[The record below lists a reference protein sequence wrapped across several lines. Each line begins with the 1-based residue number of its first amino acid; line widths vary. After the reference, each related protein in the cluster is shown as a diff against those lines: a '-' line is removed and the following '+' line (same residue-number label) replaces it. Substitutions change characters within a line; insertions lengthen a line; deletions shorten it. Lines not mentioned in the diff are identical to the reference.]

1 MDNKQLKKIMRGFEK
16 EKQRRDLR
24 KTVKTMKRNRDD
36 RTPRQ
41 KSWSESDE
49 IDGGFERIMPRGE
62 RERRHRVETTAFE
75 NKNDNI
81 ELLEGLQATV
91 TEVSTGMCRVS
102 LNGQIVLCR
111 LRGSLSAE
119 ETGFMNVVAVGDK
132 VIITEDGQGGGV
144 VEAVL
149 PRRNVLAR
157 PDTFYSHLRQI
168 LAANVDQLL
177 IVASWRQPHLWPEL
191 IDRYLITAGLNDIT
205 PIICIN
211 KVDLAENRQEL
222 DIYLKPYRILGHNL
236 ILTSV
241 VTGDGLQELG
251 DMLSGKITVLSGMSG
266 VGKSSLLS
274 AIQPGFEL
282 RTHEVSDAS
291 GEGQHTTTQAVM
303 LPFGDDGYV
312 VDTPGIR
319 EFGLSE
325 LERSELAEFYP
336 EFLRFTN
343 FCRFGN
349 CSHIHEPDCAV
360 REAVAKGQIA
370 EWRYHNYRKLYK
382 VLA

>member
-1 MDNKQLKKIMRGFEK
+1 MNNKQLKKIMHGFEK

-24 KTVKTMKRNRDD
+24 KSVKNMKRNRDD
-36 RTPRQ
+36 RAPRQ
-41 KSWSESDE
+41 RSWSQEE
-49 IDGGFERIMPRGE
+49 EGGFERIMPPGE
-62 RERRHRVETTAFE
+62 RERRRRVETAAFE
-75 NKNDNI
+75 SQTETPETI
-81 ELLEGLQATV
+81 EGLQGTV
-91 TEVSTGMCRVS
+91 IEVSTGMCRVIF
-102 LNGQIVLCR
+102 NGKTLLCG
-111 LRGSLSAE
+111 LRGSLSAK

-132 VIITEDGQGGGV
+132 VIISEDGQGGGV

-149 PRRNVLAR
+149 PRQNVLAR
-157 PDTFYSHLRQI
+157 PDTFYGHLQQI

-177 IVASWRQPHLWPEL
+177 IVAAWRQPHLWPEL

-211 KVDLAENRQEL
+211 KIDLADNRNDL
-222 DIYLKPYRILGHNL
+222 DTYLLPYQRLGHTL
-236 ILTSV
+236 VLTSV
-241 VTGDGLQELG
+241 VTGEGLQELG
-251 DMLSGKITVLSGMSG
+251 DLLRGKITVLSGMSG

-282 RTHEVSDAS
+282 RVHEVSEAS

-319 EFGLSE
+319 EFGISE
-325 LERSELAEFYP
+325 LERSELVAFYP

-343 FCRFGN
+343 FCRFGD
-349 CSHIHEPDCAV
+349 CAHIHEPDCAV
-360 REAVAKGQIA
+360 RDAVTKGHIA

-382 VLA
+382 TLS

>member
-1 MDNKQLKKIMRGFEK
+1 MNNKELKKIMHGFEK
-16 EKQRRDLR
+16 EQQRRDLR

-36 RTPRQ
+36 RAPRQ
-41 KSWSESDE
+41 RSWSEAE
-49 IDGGFERIMPRGE
+49 EGGFERIMPQGE
-62 RERRHRVETTAFE
+62 RERRRRVETAAFE
-75 NKNDNI
+75 SKT
-81 ELLEGLQATV
+81 ESGETAEGLQGTV
-91 TEVSTGMCRVS
+91 IEVSTGMCRVT
-102 LNGQIVLCR
+102 LNGQTLLCR

-132 VIITEDGQGGGV
+132 VIISEDGQGGGV
-144 VEAVL
+144 VEMVL
-149 PRRNVLAR
+149 PRQNVLAR
-157 PDTFYSHLRQI
+157 PDTFYGHLQQI

-177 IVASWRQPHLWPEL
+177 IVAAWRQPHFWPEL
-191 IDRYLITAGLNDIT
+191 IDRYLITAGLNNIA

-211 KVDLAENRQEL
+211 KVDLADNRNEL
-222 DIYLKPYRILGHNL
+222 DTYLLPYQQLGHTL
-236 ILTSV
+236 VLTSV
-241 VTGDGLQELG
+241 VTGEGLQALG
-251 DMLSGKITVLSGMSG
+251 DLLSGKITVLSGMSG

-282 RTHEVSDAS
+282 RVNEVSESS

-319 EFGLSE
+319 KFGLSE
-325 LERSELAEFYP
+325 LARSELIEFYP
-336 EFLRFTN
+336 EFLRFIN

-349 CSHIHEPDCAV
+349 CAHIHEPDCAV
-360 REAVAKGQIA
+360 RDAVHQGHIA

-382 VLA
+382 TLS